1 MNEII
6 VEILD
11 IIFEHLKD
19 DKRGYSEFNNDYY
32 FGRLCSSEE
41 LYKHIKNYIIQ
52 KKKRNRKGK

>member
-19 DKRGYSEFNNDYY
+19 DKCGYSEFNNDYY

-41 LYKHIKNYIIQ
+41 LYKHIRLYYSEKE
-52 KKKRNRKGK
+52 KE